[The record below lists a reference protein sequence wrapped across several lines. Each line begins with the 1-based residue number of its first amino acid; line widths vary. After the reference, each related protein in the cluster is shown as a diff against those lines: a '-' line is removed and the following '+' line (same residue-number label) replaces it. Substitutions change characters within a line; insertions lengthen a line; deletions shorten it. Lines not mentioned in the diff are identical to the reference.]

1 MHLALLRG
9 TKLERIRS
17 SVYLLEAAICE
28 RRQPEPVVPSPM
40 SEIARFPLRVP
51 AKKALGVLKALS
63 NESRIRIMR
72 LLAERPLGVSEIAR
86 QIGVSQPTAT
96 VYIQQLEEAGLISYR
111 QVKTP
116 QGVQKLSYTLYDS
129 VEIDWGGEEEATVVE
144 EFDVNVPVGHYTM
157 IECSGRS
164 LMANKARV
172 IASTEDVS
180 RFYHPIRMEAELL
193 VLEEGRVRYLFP
205 YNVPADH
212 EAQSLRL
219 SMEVSV
225 AFPGPGRA
233 SRLDLR
239 INGKELGLVTIDS
252 APSLAPAAPMP
263 EWLPREL
270 ASSGRLLQVEIGRTE
285 TLLNSQPLAPLCI
298 QDLGL
303 TPMKPLEVVL
313 SVTGDG
319 SRSAG
324 LIIFGKAFGMYKQD
338 FRATISYR
346 ETIED
351 EKDMAGS

>member
-1 MHLALLRG
+1 
-9 TKLERIRS
+9 
-17 SVYLLEAAICE
+17 
-28 RRQPEPVVPSPM
+28 M

-285 TLLNSQPLAPLCI
+285 TLLKERVSDSAVDIVALYGALDAQVQDRAIAPAQHDGVRRRGQHGLAQRGAVVGRHAP
-298 QDLGL
+298 GSM
-303 TPMKPLEVVL
+303 TPF
-313 SVTGDG
+313 SVTMTSIGMSCG
-319 SRSAG
+319 CGWMVVRRRLSKPMPMARGRGAIAARVRS
-324 LIIFGKAFGMYKQD
+324 
-338 FRATISYR
+338 
-346 ETIED
+346 
-351 EKDMAGS
+351 